1 MTAVA
6 GENVRVSFYSAILTA
21 TTVCSSSACSLLFSV
36 SSVLKQMHSHGSVG
50 VGIVLVLDLGWGF
63 TVNEFTEEVY
73 RRIFPFQ
80 AHQRSQYINPVAEP
94 EPSFGRRFFDPRY
107 RVPSAEPEPSF
118 YFPQPEPFSSIPLP
132 EPEPEPEPVVRK
144 FGSGFVK
151 QSLITTP
158 NIIETPKPS
167 PKILPFS
174 APSNNKP
181 FFQENPKPLPPSPQE
196 LDEPLLDITPAFRSL
211 EDNLFSEAGV

>member
-1 MTAVA
+1 MLI
-6 GENVRVSFYSAILTA
+6 F
-21 TTVCSSSACSLLFSV
+21 SLLSFVLSIISVEADAFSWIRGGWN
-36 SSVLKQMHSHGSVG
+36 SFGLGS
-50 VGIVLVLDLGWGF
+50 W
-63 TVNEFTEEVY
+63 
-73 RRIFPFQ
+73 

-144 FGSGFVK
+144 FGRGFVK
-151 QSLITTP
+151 QSLVTTP
-158 NIIETPKPS
+158 NVIETPKPS

-196 LDEPLLDITPAFRSL
+196 LDEPLLEITPAFRSL